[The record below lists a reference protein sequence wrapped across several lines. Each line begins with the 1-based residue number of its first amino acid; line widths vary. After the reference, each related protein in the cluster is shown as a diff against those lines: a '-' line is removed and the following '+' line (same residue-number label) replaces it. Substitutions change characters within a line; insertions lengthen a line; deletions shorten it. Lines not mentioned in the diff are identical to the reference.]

1 MYEYQS
7 FCLQT
12 QFFLISMIL
21 LLRCSSQ
28 NVTCL
33 QNSLQLSTKQPLVSV
48 NLLPCQWISTTN
60 CNLEEE
66 RHSAAE
72 RRKHMRENASCG
84 KARLWNAYFYCSVF
98 SGSM

>member
-1 MYEYQS
+1 
-7 FCLQT
+7 
-12 QFFLISMIL
+12 MIL
-21 LLRCSSQ
+21 LLRCSGQ

-33 QNSLQLSTKQPLVSV
+33 QNSLQLLTKQPLVSV

-84 KARLWNAYFYCSVF
+84 KARLECILLLQCIFRAHVTSELRKRIPMVH
-98 SGSM
+98 MQR